1 MADKSRRVKL
11 ARSGGDAP
19 PPIRNLKRIFST
31 ALVASLATVL
41 AILVL
46 TSCGDRGASAAGGLS
61 GSIEIDGS
69 STVYPITEAVAE
81 EFMLATGRGVQVTV
95 GVSGTGGGFK
105 RFCAGETAISNA
117 SRPIKATERGA
128 CEAAGV
134 RYLELPVAYDGIAVV
149 ANPSN
154 DFVECLTVE
163 ELRRIWQ
170 PGSLVRRWS
179 DVRPGWP
186 ATEIRLY
193 GPGTDSGTF
202 DYFTGEVVGEEG
214 ASRPD
219 YTASENDNVLV
230 QGVSGDPGALGYFG
244 FAYYEESADQ
254 LKLLGVDNGEGCVQP
269 TVDAI
274 RTGRYAPLSRQ
285 VFIYVN
291 EAALA
296 RPEVAAFVRF
306 YLEHAGVLA
315 REVGYVPLEPSM
327 YRDGLQKVE
336 RAPAPATS

>member
-1 MADKSRRVKL
+1 MAYRSRRVKP
-11 ARSGGDAP
+11 ARSGVAAAP
-19 PPIRNLKRIFST
+19 SITSLIRVFAATR
-31 ALVASLATVL
+31 VASLATVL
-41 AILVL
+41 ATLAVNACGEGGAPAVAGL
-46 TSCGDRGASAAGGLS
+46 T
-61 GSIEIDGS
+61 GSVEIDGS

-81 EFMLATGRGVQVTV
+81 EFMLAVGRGVQVTV

-117 SRPIKATERGA
+117 SRPIKASEREA
-128 CEAAGV
+128 CEAAGI

-179 DVRPGWP
+179 DVRPGLP